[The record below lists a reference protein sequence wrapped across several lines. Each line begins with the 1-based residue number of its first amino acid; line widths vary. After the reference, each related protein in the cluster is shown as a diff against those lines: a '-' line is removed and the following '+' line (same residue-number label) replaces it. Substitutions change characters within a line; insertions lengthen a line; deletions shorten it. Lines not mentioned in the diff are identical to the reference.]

1 MTEVLTR
8 EKKAAWTAWRSAY
21 KSGTGRKI
29 LRQASKIL
37 LGAAPGFALAFSDI
51 CGVSAGAWAAYGM
64 AAASCGM
71 MSYPVSLG
79 IAAAFLMRMLWGL
92 TTRWELLIGAV
103 LVLLS
108 PHVLRQKNGAFPL
121 IATGLALLPGAIIG
135 VWQGSAATLLFGIG
149 TILLGT
155 LSAPV
160 MRRAIESIRG
170 GRSFETLE
178 SRLSVGYLLL
188 MLLCAALGLGAAQ
201 AEVYRVENE
210 ANVPADWAEKD
221 TLRLTCIDTNR
232 SDAMVLQS
240 GGEAMMVDSGEGR
253 YRRRVYATLD
263 GYGITELKYLLNTH
277 CDDDHL
283 HGFIY
288 LMYSDLYQV
297 DAFLSPNT
305 TTYVDEEGYH
315 QQAVKATGTKNIPYV
330 QIGDGDELTLGNAKL
345 TIFRC
350 PLPTG
355 QNNRS
360 AACMVQFGDSRAFL
374 TGDIDN
380 ETMQWYAATYGE
392 KLHCDILKALHHGL
406 ATIPDSFVEQTQP
419 QVLFVPNRSALST
432 KVTAGWVKNHMPGA
446 ALYFSGD
453 GTVTMLT
460 DGTDWYI
467 WQEPN
472 YVDPQ

>member
-1 MTEVLTR
+1 M
-8 EKKAAWTAWRSAY
+8 K
-21 KSGTGRKI
+21 RK
-29 LRQASKIL
+29 
-37 LGAAPGFALAFSDI
+37 
-51 CGVSAGAWAAYGM
+51 
-64 AAASCGM
+64 
-71 MSYPVSLG
+71 
-79 IAAAFLMRMLWGL
+79 
-92 TTRWELLIGAV
+92 
-103 LVLLS
+103 
-108 PHVLRQKNGAFPL
+108 
-121 IATGLALLPGAIIG
+121 
-135 VWQGSAATLLFGIG
+135 
-149 TILLGT
+149 
-155 LSAPV
+155 
-160 MRRAIESIRG
+160 
-170 GRSFETLE
+170 
-178 SRLSVGYLLL
+178 LLL

-210 ANVPADWAEKD
+210 TDVPADWAEKD

-315 QQAVKATGTKNIPYV
+315 QQAVKATGTKN
-330 QIGDGDELTLGNAKL
+330 
-345 TIFRC
+345 
-350 PLPTG
+350 
-355 QNNRS
+355 NRS

-380 ETMQWYAATYGE
+380 ETMQWYATTYGE
-392 KLHCDILKALHHGL
+392 KLRCDILKAPHHGL

>member
-1 MTEVLTR
+1 M
-8 EKKAAWTAWRSAY
+8 K
-21 KSGTGRKI
+21 RK
-29 LRQASKIL
+29 
-37 LGAAPGFALAFSDI
+37 
-51 CGVSAGAWAAYGM
+51 
-64 AAASCGM
+64 
-71 MSYPVSLG
+71 
-79 IAAAFLMRMLWGL
+79 
-92 TTRWELLIGAV
+92 
-103 LVLLS
+103 
-108 PHVLRQKNGAFPL
+108 
-121 IATGLALLPGAIIG
+121 
-135 VWQGSAATLLFGIG
+135 
-149 TILLGT
+149 
-155 LSAPV
+155 
-160 MRRAIESIRG
+160 
-170 GRSFETLE
+170 
-178 SRLSVGYLLL
+178 LLL

-210 ANVPADWAEKD
+210 ADVPADWAEKD

-240 GGEAMMVDSGEGR
+240 GGEAMMVDGGEGR
-253 YRRRVYATLD
+253 YRKRVYATLD

-392 KLHCDILKALHHGL
+392 KLRCDILKAPHHGL
-406 ATIPDSFVEQTQP
+406 ATIPDSFVEQDTAAGAVRPQP
-419 QVLFVPNRSALST
+419 LRPQH
-432 KVTAGWVKNHMPGA
+432 K
-446 ALYFSGD
+446 GD
-453 GTVTMLT
+453 GGLGEEPHAGRGALLLRRR
-460 DGTDWYI
+460 DGYDADRRHGLVYLARTELRRPAI
-467 WQEPN
+467 RRGC
-472 YVDPQ
+472 

>member
-1 MTEVLTR
+1 M
-8 EKKAAWTAWRSAY
+8 K
-21 KSGTGRKI
+21 RK
-29 LRQASKIL
+29 
-37 LGAAPGFALAFSDI
+37 
-51 CGVSAGAWAAYGM
+51 
-64 AAASCGM
+64 
-71 MSYPVSLG
+71 
-79 IAAAFLMRMLWGL
+79 
-92 TTRWELLIGAV
+92 
-103 LVLLS
+103 
-108 PHVLRQKNGAFPL
+108 
-121 IATGLALLPGAIIG
+121 
-135 VWQGSAATLLFGIG
+135 
-149 TILLGT
+149 
-155 LSAPV
+155 
-160 MRRAIESIRG
+160 
-170 GRSFETLE
+170 
-178 SRLSVGYLLL
+178 LLL

-201 AEVYRVENE
+201 AEVYRVESE
-210 ANVPADWAEKD
+210 KNVPADWAEKD

-240 GGEAMMVDSGEGR
+240 GGEAS
-253 YRRRVYATLD
+253 
-263 GYGITELKYLLNTH
+263 
-277 CDDDHL
+277 
-283 HGFIY
+283 FIY

-392 KLHCDILKALHHGL
+392 KLRCDILKAPHHGL

>member
-1 MTEVLTR
+1 M
-8 EKKAAWTAWRSAY
+8 K
-21 KSGTGRKI
+21 RK
-29 LRQASKIL
+29 
-37 LGAAPGFALAFSDI
+37 
-51 CGVSAGAWAAYGM
+51 
-64 AAASCGM
+64 
-71 MSYPVSLG
+71 
-79 IAAAFLMRMLWGL
+79 
-92 TTRWELLIGAV
+92 
-103 LVLLS
+103 
-108 PHVLRQKNGAFPL
+108 
-121 IATGLALLPGAIIG
+121 
-135 VWQGSAATLLFGIG
+135 
-149 TILLGT
+149 
-155 LSAPV
+155 
-160 MRRAIESIRG
+160 
-170 GRSFETLE
+170 
-178 SRLSVGYLLL
+178 LLL

-210 ANVPADWAEKD
+210 TDVPADWAEKD

-392 KLHCDILKALHHGL
+392 KLRCDILKAPHHGL

-419 QVLFVPNRSALST
+419 QVLFVPTAPPSARR
-432 KVTAGWVKNHMPGA
+432 
-446 ALYFSGD
+446 
-453 GTVTMLT
+453 
-460 DGTDWYI
+460 
-467 WQEPN
+467 
-472 YVDPQ
+472 

>member
-1 MTEVLTR
+1 M
-8 EKKAAWTAWRSAY
+8 K
-21 KSGTGRKI
+21 RK
-29 LRQASKIL
+29 
-37 LGAAPGFALAFSDI
+37 
-51 CGVSAGAWAAYGM
+51 
-64 AAASCGM
+64 
-71 MSYPVSLG
+71 
-79 IAAAFLMRMLWGL
+79 
-92 TTRWELLIGAV
+92 
-103 LVLLS
+103 
-108 PHVLRQKNGAFPL
+108 
-121 IATGLALLPGAIIG
+121 
-135 VWQGSAATLLFGIG
+135 
-149 TILLGT
+149 
-155 LSAPV
+155 
-160 MRRAIESIRG
+160 
-170 GRSFETLE
+170 
-178 SRLSVGYLLL
+178 LLL

-210 ANVPADWAEKD
+210 ADVPADWAEKD

-240 GGEAMMVDSGEGR
+240 GGEAMMVDGGEGR
-253 YRRRVYATLD
+253 YRKRVYATLD

-392 KLHCDILKALHHGL
+392 KLRCDISQSASSRVGDDSGQLRGADTAAGAVRPEPLRPQHEGDGGLGEEPYAGRGALLLRRRDGYDADRRHGL
-406 ATIPDSFVEQTQP
+406 VYLARTELRRPAI
-419 QVLFVPNRSALST
+419 RR
-432 KVTAGWVKNHMPGA
+432 GC
-446 ALYFSGD
+446 
-453 GTVTMLT
+453 
-460 DGTDWYI
+460 
-467 WQEPN
+467 
-472 YVDPQ
+472 

>member
-1 MTEVLTR
+1 MGKGKR
-8 EKKAAWTAWRSAY
+8 MK
-21 KSGTGRKI
+21 RK
-29 LRQASKIL
+29 
-37 LGAAPGFALAFSDI
+37 
-51 CGVSAGAWAAYGM
+51 
-64 AAASCGM
+64 
-71 MSYPVSLG
+71 
-79 IAAAFLMRMLWGL
+79 
-92 TTRWELLIGAV
+92 
-103 LVLLS
+103 
-108 PHVLRQKNGAFPL
+108 
-121 IATGLALLPGAIIG
+121 
-135 VWQGSAATLLFGIG
+135 
-149 TILLGT
+149 
-155 LSAPV
+155 
-160 MRRAIESIRG
+160 
-170 GRSFETLE
+170 
-178 SRLSVGYLLL
+178 LLL

-210 ANVPADWAEKD
+210 ADVPADWAEKD

-240 GGEAMMVDSGEGR
+240 GGEAMMVDGGEGR
-253 YRRRVYATLD
+253 YRKRVYATLD

-392 KLHCDILKALHHGL
+392 KLRCDILKAPHHSRVGDDSGQLCGADTAAGAVRPEPLRPQHKGDGGLGEEPHAGRGALLLRRRDGYDADRRHGL
-406 ATIPDSFVEQTQP
+406 VY
-419 QVLFVPNRSALST
+419 L
-432 KVTAGWVKNHMPGA
+432 AGTE
-446 ALYFSGD
+446 LR
-453 GTVTMLT
+453 
-460 DGTDWYI
+460 
-467 WQEPN
+467 
-472 YVDPQ
+472 

>member
-1 MTEVLTR
+1 M
-8 EKKAAWTAWRSAY
+8 K
-21 KSGTGRKI
+21 RK
-29 LRQASKIL
+29 
-37 LGAAPGFALAFSDI
+37 
-51 CGVSAGAWAAYGM
+51 
-64 AAASCGM
+64 
-71 MSYPVSLG
+71 
-79 IAAAFLMRMLWGL
+79 
-92 TTRWELLIGAV
+92 
-103 LVLLS
+103 
-108 PHVLRQKNGAFPL
+108 
-121 IATGLALLPGAIIG
+121 
-135 VWQGSAATLLFGIG
+135 
-149 TILLGT
+149 
-155 LSAPV
+155 
-160 MRRAIESIRG
+160 
-170 GRSFETLE
+170 
-178 SRLSVGYLLL
+178 LLL

-210 ANVPADWAEKD
+210 ADVPADWAEKD

-253 YRRRVYATLD
+253 YRKRVYATLD

-374 TGDIDN
+374 TGILTTRRCSGTPRRMAKN
-380 ETMQWYAATYGE
+380 SAAIFSKRLITGWRRFRTASWSR
-392 KLHCDILKALHHGL
+392 HSRRCCSSPTA
-406 ATIPDSFVEQTQP
+406 PP
-419 QVLFVPNRSALST
+419 SA
-432 KVTAGWVKNHMPGA
+432 
-446 ALYFSGD
+446 
-453 GTVTMLT
+453 
-460 DGTDWYI
+460 
-467 WQEPN
+467 QR
-472 YVDPQ
+472 

>member
-1 MTEVLTR
+1 M
-8 EKKAAWTAWRSAY
+8 K
-21 KSGTGRKI
+21 RK
-29 LRQASKIL
+29 
-37 LGAAPGFALAFSDI
+37 
-51 CGVSAGAWAAYGM
+51 
-64 AAASCGM
+64 
-71 MSYPVSLG
+71 
-79 IAAAFLMRMLWGL
+79 
-92 TTRWELLIGAV
+92 
-103 LVLLS
+103 
-108 PHVLRQKNGAFPL
+108 
-121 IATGLALLPGAIIG
+121 
-135 VWQGSAATLLFGIG
+135 
-149 TILLGT
+149 
-155 LSAPV
+155 
-160 MRRAIESIRG
+160 
-170 GRSFETLE
+170 
-178 SRLSVGYLLL
+178 LLL

-201 AEVYRVENE
+201 AEVYRVESE
-210 ANVPADWAEKD
+210 KDVPADWAEKD

-297 DAFLSPNT
+297 DAFLLPNT

-380 ETMQWYAATYGE
+380 ETMQWYAATFGE
-392 KLHCDILKALHHGL
+392 KLRCDILQSASSRVGDDSGQLRGADTAAGAVRPEPLRPQHEGDGGLGEEPYAGRGALLLRRRDGYDADRRHGL
-406 ATIPDSFVEQTQP
+406 VYLARTELRRPAI
-419 QVLFVPNRSALST
+419 RR
-432 KVTAGWVKNHMPGA
+432 GC
-446 ALYFSGD
+446 
-453 GTVTMLT
+453 
-460 DGTDWYI
+460 
-467 WQEPN
+467 
-472 YVDPQ
+472 

>member
-1 MTEVLTR
+1 M
-8 EKKAAWTAWRSAY
+8 K
-21 KSGTGRKI
+21 RK
-29 LRQASKIL
+29 
-37 LGAAPGFALAFSDI
+37 
-51 CGVSAGAWAAYGM
+51 
-64 AAASCGM
+64 
-71 MSYPVSLG
+71 
-79 IAAAFLMRMLWGL
+79 
-92 TTRWELLIGAV
+92 
-103 LVLLS
+103 
-108 PHVLRQKNGAFPL
+108 
-121 IATGLALLPGAIIG
+121 
-135 VWQGSAATLLFGIG
+135 
-149 TILLGT
+149 
-155 LSAPV
+155 
-160 MRRAIESIRG
+160 
-170 GRSFETLE
+170 
-178 SRLSVGYLLL
+178 LLL

-201 AEVYRVENE
+201 AEVYRVESE
-210 ANVPADWAEKD
+210 KDVPTDWAEKD

-355 QNNRS
+355 TAEKCICIQHFREF
-360 AACMVQFGDSRAFL
+360 AEYYPLRHGDARCIAPQDCIIQAFFGAKKRCFYVRLCFA
-374 TGDIDN
+374 
-380 ETMQWYAATYGE
+380 
-392 KLHCDILKALHHGL
+392 LKNKG
-406 ATIPDSFVEQTQP
+406 V
-419 QVLFVPNRSALST
+419 R
-432 KVTAGWVKNHMPGA
+432 G
-446 ALYFSGD
+446 
-453 GTVTMLT
+453 
-460 DGTDWYI
+460 
-467 WQEPN
+467 
-472 YVDPQ
+472 